1 MDTNTFL
8 GVAYYPEAWDI
19 SQVETDLDKMRDY
32 GIGCVRIAEFA
43 WKTMEPEEGKFDFS
57 LFRKV
62 VDECKK
68 RGMYVIMGTP
78 AACPPIWLAQ
88 KCPDIYAR
96 YYNGKE
102 WHHGARR
109 NTCFNSENYIFYSDR
124 ITEEM
129 AREFG
134 GDDNIIGWQ
143 IDNEIDSINDYGC
156 VCPRCTQAFRD
167 WVS

>member
-68 RGMYVIMGTP
+68 RGMYVIMGTRRLVRPSGWRKNVPTSTPGTTTAKNGITAP
-78 AACPPIWLAQ
+78 AGTPVSTAKIISFTATASQRKWRVSLAATTTLSAGRSTM
-88 KCPDIYAR
+88 K
-96 YYNGKE
+96 
-102 WHHGARR
+102 
-109 NTCFNSENYIFYSDR
+109 
-124 ITEEM
+124 
-129 AREFG
+129 
-134 GDDNIIGWQ
+134 
-143 IDNEIDSINDYGC
+143 
-156 VCPRCTQAFRD
+156 
-167 WVS
+167 